1 MEQLEKIWTV
11 TKDGLRSN
19 MTELSFKAWIE
30 DLIPVSIQN
39 NVLVLEARSPEV
51 RKTILD
57 FFFSSIVH
65 QAKTASPDILDVKL
79 ILPSEREKYLPSG
92 KPDEEP
98 AVPNTELMLNPKYT
112 FNTFVIGSSNH
123 FAHAASMRVA
133 EDPAHSYN
141 PLFLYGGVGL
151 GKTHLMHAIGHF
163 VKQNNPNMR
172 VIYVTSETFTNE
184 LINAIQN
191 DERTEFRKKYRNADV
206 LLIDDV
212 QFIAKKQAVQEEF
225 FNTFNTLY
233 NANKQIVISS
243 DRPPKEISSL
253 EERLSSRFAWGLIA
267 DIQPPDLETRIAILR
282 NRAKMDCLDV
292 SEDVINYIAENVNSN
307 IRELEGCLTRAAA
320 YSKLMRMPLNID
332 ITKAA
337 LKDILP
343 QPVEKEITADLIKET
358 VSEYYGITVDN
369 MMSQRRDREIALP
382 RQIAMYLC
390 HEMLDLPHMKI
401 VSIFNR
407 TDHTTSINAKNR
419 VSSLLEKDPSF
430 AATMEDIRKRIR
442 E

>member
-39 NVLVLEARSPEV
+39 NVLVLEARTPEV
-51 RKTILD
+51 QRTIRD

-65 QAKTASPDILDVKL
+65 QAKNASPDILDVRL
-79 ILPSEREKYLPSG
+79 ILPSERDTYLPASS
-92 KPDEEP
+92 EP
-98 AVPNTELMLNPKYT
+98 EMNTDLMLNPKYT
-112 FNTFVIGSSNH
+112 FSTFVIGSSNH

-133 EDPAHSYN
+133 EDPARSYN

-163 VKQNNPNMR
+163 VKQNNPSMR

-282 NRAKMDCLDV
+282 NRAKTDYLDV
-292 SEDVINYIAENVNSN
+292 SDDVINYIAENVNSN

-320 YSKLMRMPLNID
+320 YSKLMRMPLSID

-343 QPVEKEITADLIKET
+343 QPVEKEITPDLIKET
-358 VSEYYGITVDN
+358 VSEYYGITTEN

-382 RQIAMYLC
+382 RQVAMYLC
-390 HEMLDLPHMKI
+390 HEMLDIPHMKI
-401 VSIFNR
+401 VSLFNR

-419 VSSLLEKDPSF
+419 VQSMMEKDPSF
-430 AATMEDIRKRIR
+430 ASTMEDLRKRIR

>member
-39 NVLVLEARSPEV
+39 NVLVLEARTPEV
-51 RKTILD
+51 QRTIRD

-65 QAKTASPDILDVKL
+65 QAKNASPDILDVRL
-79 ILPSEREKYLPSG
+79 ILPSERDTYLPSSA
-92 KPDEEP
+92 EP
-98 AVPNTELMLNPKYT
+98 ETNTDLMLNPKYT

-133 EDPAHSYN
+133 EDPARSYN

-163 VKQNNPNMR
+163 VKQNNPSMR

-282 NRAKMDCLDV
+282 NRAKTDCIDV
-292 SEDVINYIAENVNSN
+292 SDDVINYIAENVNSN

-320 YSKLMRMPLNID
+320 YSKLMRMPLSID

-343 QPVEKEITADLIKET
+343 QPVLKEITPDLIKET
-358 VSEYYGITVDN
+358 VSEYYGITTEN

-382 RQIAMYLC
+382 RQVAMYLC
-390 HEMLDLPHMKI
+390 HEMLDIPHMKI
-401 VSIFNR
+401 VSLFNR

-419 VSSLLEKDPSF
+419 VSSMMEKDPSF
-430 AATMEDIRKRIR
+430 ASTMEDLRKRIR

>member
-39 NVLVLEARSPEV
+39 NILVLEARTPEV
-51 RKTILD
+51 QRTIRD

-65 QAKTASPDILDVKL
+65 QAKNASPDILDVRL
-79 ILPSEREKYLPSG
+79 ILPSERDTYLPASS
-92 KPDEEP
+92 EP
-98 AVPNTELMLNPKYT
+98 EMNTDLMLNPKYT
-112 FNTFVIGSSNH
+112 FSTFVIGSSNH

-133 EDPAHSYN
+133 EDPARSYN

-163 VKQNNPNMR
+163 VKQNNPSMR

-282 NRAKMDCLDV
+282 NRAKTDCLDV
-292 SEDVINYIAENVNSN
+292 SDDVINYIAENVNSN

-320 YSKLMRMPLNID
+320 YSKLMRMPLSID

-343 QPVEKEITADLIKET
+343 QPVEKEITPDLIKET
-358 VSEYYGITVDN
+358 VSEYYGITTEN

-382 RQIAMYLC
+382 RQVAMYLC
-390 HEMLDLPHMKI
+390 HEMLDIPHMKI
-401 VSIFNR
+401 VSLFNR

-419 VSSLLEKDPSF
+419 VQSMIEKDPSF
-430 AATMEDIRKRIR
+430 ASTMEDLRKRIR

>member
-1 MEQLEKIWTV
+1 MEQLETIWTI
-11 TKDGLRSN
+11 TKDGLRSK
-19 MTELSFKAWIE
+19 MTELSFRAWIE
-30 DLIPVSIQN
+30 DLVPVSIRN
-39 NVLVLEARSPEV
+39 NILILEARSPEIQ
-51 RKTILD
+51 KTIRD

-65 QAKTASPDILDVKL
+65 QAKAASPDILDVKL
-79 ILPSEREKYLPSG
+79 ILPSERDSYLP
-92 KPDEEP
+92 P
-98 AVPNTELMLNPKYT
+98 AGGETKAPPEINPMLNPKYT
-112 FNTFVIGSSNH
+112 FDTFVIGSSNH

-133 EDPAHSYN
+133 EDPARSYN

-151 GKTHLMHAIGHF
+151 GKTHLMHAIGHY
-163 VKQNNPNMR
+163 VKEKNPSMR

-282 NRAKMDCLDV
+282 NRARTDHFDV
-292 SEDVINYIAENVNSN
+292 SDDVINYIAEKVNSN

-320 YSKLMRMPLNID
+320 YSNLMRMPLNID

-337 LKDILP
+337 LKDIIKP
-343 QPVEKEITADLIKET
+343 DEVREITPDLIKAV
-358 VSEYYGITVDN
+358 VSDYYGISTEN

-382 RQIAMYLC
+382 RQVAMYLC

-419 VSSLLEKDPSF
+419 VEALIEKDPSF
-430 AATMEDIRKRIR
+430 ASTIEDLRKRIR
-442 E
+442 D

>member
-39 NVLVLEARSPEV
+39 NVLVLEARTPEV
-51 RKTILD
+51 QRTIRD

-65 QAKTASPDILDVKL
+65 QAKNASPDILDVRL
-79 ILPSEREKYLPSG
+79 ILPSERDTYLPASS
-92 KPDEEP
+92 EP
-98 AVPNTELMLNPKYT
+98 EMNTDLMLNPKYT
-112 FNTFVIGSSNH
+112 FSTFVIGSSNH

-133 EDPAHSYN
+133 EDPARSYN

-163 VKQNNPNMR
+163 VKQNNPSMR

-282 NRAKMDCLDV
+282 NRAKTDCLDV
-292 SEDVINYIAENVNSN
+292 SDDVINYIAENVNSN

-320 YSKLMRMPLNID
+320 YSKLMRMPLSID

-343 QPVEKEITADLIKET
+343 QPVEKEITPDLIKET
-358 VSEYYGITVDN
+358 VSEYYGITTEN

-382 RQIAMYLC
+382 RQVAMYLC
-390 HEMLDLPHMKI
+390 HEMLDIPHMKI
-401 VSIFNR
+401 VSLFNR

-419 VSSLLEKDPSF
+419 VQSMMEKDPSF
-430 AATMEDIRKRIR
+430 ASTMEDLRKRIR